1 MIFAIYI
8 LLGVLVGGFSGLVGI
23 GGGVVLV
30 PILVYFFKFSQ
41 QQAQGTTLALLLPP
55 IGILAV
61 WEYYKKGFVDI
72 RVALLL
78 AVGFVLGS
86 FLSAKLA
93 VVLPEIVL
101 QRIFGLLLLI
111 VGIKFFFF
119 PK

>member
-1 MIFAIYI
+1 MIFVIYI

-55 IGILAV
+55 IGIFAV

-78 AVGFVLGS
+78 AIGFILGS
-86 FLSAKLA
+86 FLSAKFA
-93 VVLPEIVL
+93 VGIPTVIL
-101 QRIFGLLLLI
+101 QRIFGFLLLVI
-111 VGIKFFFF
+111 GIKFF
-119 PK
+119 